1 MKSIIFILCLALT
14 VLTVSVRGEV
24 IRQPGD
30 SLISP
35 EASVQGN
42 GVQYFPRFRLALGGG
57 LSYRLSPVSEDA
69 TPDRAKYLR
78 NLKSGFNIGG
88 ELVFFPTKLIGV
100 GLKYSL
106 SQASSSGEFY
116 EPALHSTM
124 KLSETVAIQYFGPQL
139 ALRFLNKS
147 QKNAFLMRYS
157 FGFVRYSSE
166 IRQGFFPRKVVGN
179 SFGFALAYS
188 YEFGLSDN
196 FALGAQVSAVLASI
210 SSYTQT
216 LSSGHSTAIDLPEDQ
231 REGLSHIA
239 FTVFLRFRKI

>member
-1 MKSIIFILCLALT
+1 MKNCIIILWFLLIVIT
-14 VLTVSVRGEV
+14 GSVKGEV
-24 IRQPGD
+24 IQQQND
-30 SLISP
+30 TLNSP
-35 EASVQGN
+35 VATVQQSSVQH
-42 GVQYFPRFRLALGGG
+42 FPRFRLALGGG
-57 LSYRLSPVSEDA
+57 LSYRLSAVSEDA
-69 TPDRAKYLR
+69 TPDQAKYLR

-88 ELVFFPTKLIGV
+88 EMVFFPTKLIGI

-116 EPALHSTM
+116 EPSLHSVM

-147 QKNAFLMRYS
+147 QKNEFLMRYS
-157 FGFVRYSSE
+157 LGYVRYSSE

-210 SSYTQT
+210 
-216 LSSGHSTAIDLPEDQ
+216 D
-231 REGLSHIA
+231 
-239 FTVFLRFRKI
+239 